1 MIGSRVFSSDGETG
15 RRDAAAAAV
24 CARGGATRIDSS
36 SPFSTSKFDVGQ
48 INTLRPATFEVVRVD
63 SGRPVN
69 IGAIVP
75 QRVAAGSAPFEPQAG
90 GGGFSLLPGAPLRAA
105 GDFWTFLSFFFFF
118 FVKIRVILRAFHER
132 AFAASSKDAII
143 AIRSLIHSF
152 IHSITVPLHGP
163 PSLLS
168 LRTCHSRRYPAKN
181 RRIIQ
186 SATHGR

>member
-118 FVKIRVILRAFHER
+118 FCKNQGHSARVSRESIRGVLKGRYYR
-132 AFAASSKDAII
+132 
-143 AIRSLIHSF
+143 HSF
-152 IHSITVPLHGP
+152 AHPFVHSFDHSPSSRSPESFITSH
-163 PSLLS
+163 LS
-168 LRTCHSRRYPAKN
+168 LPSISCEK
-181 RRIIQ
+181 
-186 SATHGR
+186 